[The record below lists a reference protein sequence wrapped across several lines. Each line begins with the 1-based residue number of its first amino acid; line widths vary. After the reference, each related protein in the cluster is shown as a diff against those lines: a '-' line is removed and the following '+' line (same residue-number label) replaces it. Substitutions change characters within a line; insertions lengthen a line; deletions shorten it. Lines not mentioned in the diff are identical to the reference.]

1 MKGFVHHNIIK
12 STRQVMVMSVLEIV
26 IISAGLSLDV
36 FVAMAYMGAGFSKIN
51 KKNLFDLCLL
61 FGCSM
66 GVSDCRKSA
75 YSVADIPGFFKFKF
89 TNCRSLGGSDSSDI
103 YRIRHIYDLEGT

>member
-1 MKGFVHHNIIK
+1 
-12 STRQVMVMSVLEIV
+12 
-26 IISAGLSLDV
+26 
-36 FVAMAYMGAGFSKIN
+36 
-51 KKNLFDLCLL
+51 
-61 FGCSM
+61 M

-103 YRIRHIYDLEGT
+103 YMIRHIYDLEGT

>member
-1 MKGFVHHNIIK
+1 
-12 STRQVMVMSVLEIV
+12 MVMSVLEIV

-51 KKNLFDLCLL
+51 KKNLFGLCLL
-61 FGCSM
+61 FG
-66 GVSDCRKSA
+66 GVQWGCRKSA